1 MERTLLSIAVHEYGL
16 AAVLYLV
23 FLLKSSERL
32 AWASRLLV
40 GSGIVLHG
48 ISLGMTVWSQGR
60 MPAGLAHGFSLVA
73 LLLLLIFFLLD
84 VRYRMPVAGAFLM
97 PVALAALVPGL
108 LISDATGRL
117 PPSVQQ
123 PLLPVHVGIALLGL
137 AAFGVASGLAVMYLL
152 MERQMKHK
160 HFGLLF
166 TRLPPLQLLDDLNRH
181 LVLWGFV
188 ALSIT
193 LVTGA
198 FFSSDAVGF
207 FWRWE
212 PKLVATLVAW
222 LGFGA
227 LMVARA
233 LAGWQGRRVALLTMA
248 GFCVLLVSF
257 FSAYQ
262 LGPATMAGVQ

>member
-1 MERTLLSIAVHEYGL
+1 MERTLLSIAVHGYGL

-23 FLLKSSERL
+23 FLLKSSELL
-32 AWASRLLV
+32 AWSARILV
-40 GSGIVLHG
+40 GGGLVLHG
-48 ISLGMTVWSQGR
+48 ISLGMTVLSKGG
-60 MPAGLAHGFSLVA
+60 MPGGLAQGFSLVA

-84 VRYRMPVAGAFLM
+84 AHYRLPVAGAFLM

-108 LISDATGRL
+108 LISDVTGKL

-137 AAFGVASGLAVMYLL
+137 AAFGVASGVAVMYLL

-160 HFGLLF
+160 QFGLLF
-166 TRLPPLQLLDDLNRH
+166 SRLPPLQLLDDLNRH

-188 ALSIT
+188 ALSVT

-198 FFSSDAVGF
+198 FFSSDDAGF

-212 PKLVATLVAW
+212 PKVVATLVAW

-227 LMVARA
+227 LMAARA
-233 LAGWQGRRVALLTMA
+233 LAGWRGRRVAYLTMA

-257 FSAYQ
+257 FSSYQ
-262 LGPATMAGVQ
+262 LGPAAIVGVQ